1 MERTLTSRGGAE
13 AEGRDSRHLRRL
25 NLHRMLAVAME
36 RMEPFTRAE
45 IVQATGLSVPTV
57 GTLSQA
63 LLKAGLLRDVGVGP
77 SRGGRRPS
85 FMEFDS
91 RYAFVA
97 GVALGA
103 ARTYAAVG
111 DLRGERLAH
120 RIITTP
126 AVGPERLLAQL
137 ARWLRALL
145 REAHV
150 PKDKLLA
157 AAIGVPGAVDRETGT
172 VVALTPNLKG
182 WNQVPVAEM
191 LGHALP
197 THWTVEND
205 VNLAV
210 LGERWRGA
218 AQGHDTCA
226 FIHVG
231 TGIGAGVI
239 VEGNLHRGHHSLA
252 GEIGLMCMGPEHV
265 EIDYGSRGCLETLA
279 GLSAL
284 ASRWAGKEKEGRRER
299 VAELFKAAEA
309 GDRRARRLVAE
320 AGTLIGI
327 ATANLALVLDPSL
340 VVLGGALGSRGEP
353 FLEEIRNVVGR
364 IIPKPPALA
373 LSKLGREAAL
383 WGAMLVATTEARAR
397 LRARLDSR
405 PGPA

>member
-1 MERTLTSRGGAE
+1 MERTLRLRGSLEAE
-13 AEGRDSRHLRRL
+13 ARNSGHVRRL
-25 NLHRMLAVAME
+25 NLHRMLVVAMD
-36 RMEPFTRAE
+36 RLEPFTRAE

-57 GTLSQA
+57 GTLSEA

-85 FMEFDS
+85 FLEFES
-91 RYAFVA
+91 RYAFVV

-103 ARTYAAVG
+103 TRTYVAVA

-120 RIITTP
+120 RIMTTP
-126 AVGPERLLAQL
+126 TVGPERLLGQL
-137 ARWLRALL
+137 ARWVRVLL
-145 REAHV
+145 REARV
-150 PKDKLLA
+150 PKEKLLA

-172 VVALTPNLKG
+172 VVLTPNLKG

-191 LGHALP
+191 LGRALP

-205 VNLAV
+205 VNLAI

-231 TGIGAGVI
+231 TGIGAGVM
-239 VEGNLHRGHHSLA
+239 VEGHLHRGHHSLA
-252 GEIGLMCMGPEHV
+252 GEIGLMCMGPQHV
-265 EIDYGSRGCLETLA
+265 EVDYGSRGCLETLA
-279 GLSAL
+279 GVSAL
-284 ASRWAGKEKEGRRER
+284 ASRWAGKEKDDRGER
-299 VAELFKAAEA
+299 LSELFKAAEA

-340 VVLGGALGSRGEP
+340 VVFGGALVARGQS
-353 FLEEIRNVVGR
+353 FLDEIRRVVGR
-364 IIPKPPALA
+364 IIPEPPALA

-383 WGAMLVATTEARAR
+383 WGSLLVATTQARAH
-397 LRARLDSR
+397 LRDGLNARR
-405 PGPA
+405 PSS